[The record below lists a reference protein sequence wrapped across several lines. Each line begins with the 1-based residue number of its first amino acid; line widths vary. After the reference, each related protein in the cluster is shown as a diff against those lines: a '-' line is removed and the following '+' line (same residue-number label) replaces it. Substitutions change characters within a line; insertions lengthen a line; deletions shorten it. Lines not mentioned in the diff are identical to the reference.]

1 MNHRRT
7 IPPLVSAI
15 LALAVI
21 LSALTACS
29 TARPAASPSAVPS
42 TSPKPSPAS
51 SSPSSPSASASTK
64 AVSPEEQAYQKTQ
77 EDFKTVVEAARKEGE
92 ATIYSIFQVD
102 MLEALAKAFNKNDPK
117 IQVKLMRVAGAAA
130 NERLKAEQSTKQYIA
145 SGYMGGAPT
154 TRWMDDEKITQPLD
168 VPVLHEP
175 GIKWIISP
183 MMDKPKNTVTVTFNK
198 FLLLYN
204 TQMIPAGQEPK
215 TWKDLADPRFKDK
228 LVFWDP
234 RISSTPRALFG
245 ALYLDSRYGPDVVR
259 KITENTRVSPDSADA
274 VRVVAK
280 GEAAVTLSTVASY
293 KEVAGAPVKLV
304 NPSDGAMLSPTQIA
318 MVPGAPH
325 PNIFRV
331 FTNWILSKEG
341 QQVLGTGY
349 GVVRGDVTAEEKL
362 GQAQPGEQLFPN
374 VPWTAEYESKIN
386 GVPID
391 NVKKWMAELGR

>member
-1 MNHRRT
+1 MNRYRT
-7 IPPLVSAI
+7 LAPLAIAI
-15 LALAVI
+15 LVVSVM

-29 TARPAASPSAVPS
+29 TAGPSASPQS
-42 TSPKPSPAS
+42 SPAS

-64 AVSPEEQAYQKTQ
+64 VSSPEEQAYQKAQ
-77 EDFKTVVEAARKEGE
+77 DDFKKVVEAARNEDE
-92 ATIYSIFQVD
+92 AIIYSIFQVD
-102 MLEALAKAFNKNDPK
+102 MLDALAKAFNKVDPK

-130 NERLKAEQSTKQYIA
+130 NERLKAEQTTKQYIA
-145 SGYMGGAPT
+145 SAYMGGAPV

-175 GIKWIISP
+175 GVKWVISP
-183 MMDKPKNTVTVTFNK
+183 TFDKPKNTVTITFNK

-204 TQMIPAGQEPK
+204 TQLIPAGQEPK
-215 TWKDLADPRFKDK
+215 TWRDLADPRFKDK

-318 MVPGAPH
+318 MVLSAPH
-325 PNIFRV
+325 PNTVRV
-331 FTNWILSKEG
+331 FANWILSKEG

-349 GVVRGDVTAEEKL
+349 GVVRGDVDAEEKL
-362 GQAQPGEQLFPN
+362 GQALPGEQLFPN
-374 VPWTAEYESKIN
+374 VPWSAEYESKIN
-386 GVPID
+386 GEPID
-391 NVKKWMAELGR
+391 MVKKWMAELGR